1 MVQNVSQL
9 FQNVTR
15 FSDYNPLNRK
25 ASSIVLE
32 SDLKAKSFRMPQVTQ
47 TNSSSSLRQDA
58 EQEELEEQSEEDDAP
73 DIVISNE
80 EVENSVRDITNEE
93 IVESSYSA
101 PSVLSSM
108 TDTPPSNSPIS
119 TSALSHAVTKPVR
132 SSRLQNTDQ
141 LNAFELI
148 SLLNKDCLAPLL
160 GHKVVRKTANMMVY
174 GHPDTVYEDLT
185 NFLQNDKQFSLK
197 QREHDYDM
205 KAVSTGLSDIEFS
218 VKLFVINLE
227 LVVVQLSRLRGDTIK
242 FLDLYRSL
250 EERFSTRS

>member
-1 MVQNVSQL
+1 
-9 FQNVTR
+9 
-15 FSDYNPLNRK
+15 
-25 ASSIVLE
+25 VLE
-32 SDLKAKSFRMPQVTQ
+32 SDLKAKSFRMPPVTQ

-58 EQEELEEQSEEDDAP
+58 EEQVEEQEQPTEEEEVP

-80 EVENSVRDITNEE
+80 EVENSVRDITNED

-101 PSVLSSM
+101 PSVLSSV
-108 TDTPPSNSPIS
+108 DTPPSNSPIS
-119 TSALSHAVTKPVR
+119 TSVLAHTASKPTR

-160 GHKVVRKTANMMVY
+160 GQKVVRKTANMMVY
-174 GHPDTVYEDLT
+174 DHPDTVYADLT

-205 KAVSTGLSDIEFS
+205 KAVSTGLMDLEFN